1 MTSQSSS
8 TTLNRSV
15 QIGDIYKIKATE
27 ENGITPKDGLDYRYK
42 YFIVMGI
49 AVDGSIYGCAA
60 FDSEVNRDYL
70 QPGTE
75 EFYLKVKA
83 GRYPFL
89 KKDSVIDC
97 LKLKPATATKLLSG
111 EYRGEILKEDYDRI
125 LSLVRMSPRHPFM
138 YLKMLG
144 IN

>member
-1 MTSQSSS
+1 MTSKSSS
-8 TTLNRSV
+8 TTKQSV

-42 YFIVMGI
+42 YFIVMGK
-49 AVDGSIYGCAA
+49 AADGSIYGCAA

-70 QPGTE
+70 QPGSE
-75 EFYLKVKA
+75 EFYLGVEA

-97 LKLKPATATKLLSG
+97 LKLKPATATKLLLG
-111 EYRGEILKEDYDRI
+111 KFMGQILEEDYNRI
-125 LSLVRMSPRHPFM
+125 LALVRMSPRHPFM

-144 IN
+144 LN